1 MKKKILVTGNLGY
14 IGSVLVPL
22 LLKKYS
28 VTGFDIGY
36 YKDCN
41 LTKIKK
47 NKNFFQIKKD
57 IREIKDK
64 DLKGIDYVVH
74 LAALSND
81 PLGQFNSKITYDINY
96 KGTIDLA
103 KKSKKM
109 GVKKFIFISS
119 QSIYGIAKED
129 EYLDEYRSKK
139 NPITAYA
146 KSKMMSENYLSKI
159 KSKNFKVIFLR
170 PSTVFGASPRLR
182 TDIILNNFLLNAFY
196 NKKITIVSDGLPWRP
211 VLHVKDLCNV
221 IKNLI
226 DKNYNNINGKAFNI
240 GLNGGNYR
248 VIDLAIKV
256 LKKLKNTKI
265 EIVNSHD
272 KDQRTYKVSFKRI
285 YRLCGKNIISRDID
299 LGINELMNFFKKIKY
314 KKSSIYK
321 KTVRINQLKYL
332 INKGKINKNLEIN

>member
-1 MKKKILVTGNLGY
+1 MV
-14 IGSVLVPL
+14 
-22 LLKKYS
+22 
-28 VTGFDIGY
+28 GFDIGY
-36 YKDCN
+36 YMNCN

-47 NKNFFQIKKD
+47 NKKFFQIKKD
-57 IREIKDK
+57 IRKIEDA
-64 DLKGIDYVVH
+64 DLKNMDYVVH

-96 KGTIDLA
+96 KGTVRLA
-103 KKSKKM
+103 NKAKKM

-129 EYLDEYRSKK
+129 EYLDEYKSKK

-146 KSKMMSENYLSKI
+146 KSKMMSEKYLSKI
-159 KSKNFKVIFLR
+159 KSKDFNVIYLR

-211 VLHVKDLCNV
+211 VLHVMDLCKV
-221 IKNLI
+221 ISKLI
-226 DKNYNNINGKAFNI
+226 DKNFKNINGKSFNI
-240 GLNGGNYR
+240 GLKGGNYR
-248 VIDLAIKV
+248 VVDLAIKV

-265 EIVNSHD
+265 EIVNSHE

-285 YRLCGKNIISRDID
+285 YKLCGKNIISKDIEF
-299 LGINELMNFFKKIKY
+299 GVNELMKFFKKVNLKRN
-314 KKSSIYK
+314 SIYK

-332 INKGKINKNLEIN
+332 INNGKINKNFEIN